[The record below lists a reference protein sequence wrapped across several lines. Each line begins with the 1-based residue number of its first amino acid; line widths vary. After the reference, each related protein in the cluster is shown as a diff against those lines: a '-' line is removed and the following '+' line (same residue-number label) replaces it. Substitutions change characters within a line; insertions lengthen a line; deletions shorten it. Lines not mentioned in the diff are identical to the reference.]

1 MWLFVWEV
9 FIIQVLI
16 LTVACCL
23 RLHFETLW
31 NGIQRRR
38 EKTSIFRWSSSASLT
53 LTSLFI
59 LTVFHSLQT
68 KWQTQPKRCL
78 SHVVDCEYSFW
89 LIYISDCL
97 LIGSEKEGESVKFE
111 QRLWNRFSMFKQL
124 FHWGSF
130 HLEELSSKMYSSS
143 NYMDTFQLIGD
154 ASRSWSNQKTLLS
167 RYTQ

>member
-16 LTVACCL
+16 LTVACCFCCL
-23 RLHFETLW
+23 RLHFET
-31 NGIQRRR
+31 RTVKRDS
-38 EKTSIFRWSSSASLT
+38 EKMRKNFHFQME
-53 LTSLFI
+53 FI
-59 LTVFHSLQT
+59 CFIDTNKFIYSHRVHSLQT

-97 LIGSEKEGESVKFE
+97 LIGTEKEGKSVKFE

-143 NYMDTFQLIGD
+143 NYKDTFQLIGD
-154 ASRSWSNQKTLLS
+154 ASRSMV
-167 RYTQ
+167 